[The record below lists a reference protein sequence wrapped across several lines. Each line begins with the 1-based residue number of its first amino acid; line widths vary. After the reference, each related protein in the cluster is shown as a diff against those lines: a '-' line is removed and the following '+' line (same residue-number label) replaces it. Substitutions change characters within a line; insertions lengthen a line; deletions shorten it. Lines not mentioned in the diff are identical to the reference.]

1 MSELATLARP
11 YAAAVFRKA
20 KESAATEKWSQT
32 LRLLSTIVSNEAM
45 SPVLGNPKISK
56 QDLLAV
62 ILDLCQEQVDDEGA
76 NFLKLLVHNDRMSL
90 LSTIANLYEAY
101 KADDEG
107 YVEVDVYAA
116 YEFSEETRHQF
127 AATLEQALSKKIHM
141 NITLDKSLIGG
152 VLVRAGDKVIDG
164 SIRGQLQQMRK
175 SLQ

>member
-20 KESAATEKWSQT
+20 KESAATEKWSQLLT
-32 LRLLSTIVSNEAM
+32 LFSTIVSDEAM
-45 SPVLGNPKISK
+45 SAVLGNPKISR
-56 QDLLAV
+56 QDLLAA
-62 ILDLCQEQVDDEGA
+62 ILDLCQGHIDEEGA
-76 NFLKLLVHNDRMSL
+76 NFLKLLIHNDRMSL
-90 LSTIANLYEAY
+90 LPTIANLFEAY

-107 YVEVDVYAA
+107 YVEVDVYTA
-116 YEFSEETRHQF
+116 YEFSEAAQHQF
-127 AATLEQALSKKIHM
+127 AATLERALSKKIHM

-175 SLQ
+175 TLQ